1 MKPVTCIDHPLAADL
16 LTRLRDRTTGQAE
29 FRSLCDRISLALA
42 LEASAALP
50 TVPRRVETPLEEA
63 DGRTI
68 ETPVVV
74 VPILRAGLGML
85 SSFLQLLPQASV
97 GTIGLERD
105 EETARAS
112 AYYCKLPRLAG
123 SCVFLIDPMLATGGS
138 ACRALDILADSE
150 AARIVLVSVLAAPE
164 GIDEVH
170 RKHPRIPVITASV
183 DRELDGKRY
192 IRPGLGDFGDRLFGT

>member
-16 LTRLRDRTTGQAE
+16 LTRLRDRATGQAE

-42 LEASAALP
+42 LEASAALH
-50 TVPRRVETPLEEA
+50 TEPRRIETPLEQAEGLA
-63 DGRTI
+63 I
-68 ETPVVV
+68 ETAVAV

-105 EETARAS
+105 EVTARAS

-123 SCVFLIDPMLATGGS
+123 SFVFLIDPMLATGGS
-138 ACRALDILADSE
+138 ACRALDLLAGSH
-150 AARIVLVSVLAAPE
+150 AARILLVSVLAAPE

-170 RKHPRIPVITASV
+170 RRHPRVPVITASI
-183 DRELDGKRY
+183 DRELDANRY